1 MSKVALVLESTTV
14 LPKEI
19 TSKYKIPSPPAII
32 IWGGEEL
39 KDGIDIQPEEFYT
52 RLASS
57 TEHPSTSQA
66 TPVMFKEVYES
77 LLAEGKDILAIT
89 ISSKLSGMYNS
100 AFQAKEMFPGAN
112 IEVLDSRYGAIA
124 LIWPLI
130 KVLEAAEAGATLA
143 ECKVLAE
150 KAFNNVGLFVT
161 PEELKYLHRGGR
173 IGSSQR
179 FIGTALNFKPII
191 ELTGG
196 VLEGLER
203 VRTRKKA
210 LDRLVE
216 LLIERIDGRTPVYLG
231 VTHANAP
238 DVAAELLE
246 KAESLI
252 ESKGSVTT
260 PVSPAIGVHLGPGT
274 VGIGFMA
281 GIE

>member
-1 MSKVALVLESTTV
+1 
-14 LPKEI
+14 
-19 TSKYKIPSPPAII
+19 
-32 IWGGEEL
+32 
-39 KDGIDIQPEEFYT
+39 
-52 RLASS
+52 
-57 TEHPSTSQA
+57 
-66 TPVMFKEVYES
+66 MFKEVYEP

-89 ISSKLSGMYNS
+89 ITSKLSGMYNS

-161 PEELKYLHRGGR
+161 PEDLKYLHRGGR